1 MDPFDPWGTVFL
13 KTQLQYNNA
22 SLTTPLQA
30 FYHFFITKGK
40 KNLNEADFHLK
51 IY

>member
-40 KNLNEADFHLK
+40 KNLDEADFHLK
-51 IY
+51 I